1 MAGLQTVE
9 ITTDGRLVQVAMFK
23 AGKHAIHAI
32 HATAMAI
39 TPEEAEAIGNR
50 LIEVARIARLVGGVN
65 G

>member
-23 AGKHAIHAI
+23 SGKHAI

-50 LIEVARIARLVGGVN
+50 FIEVARIARLVGGVN